1 MSNLTPPLLQHPLL
15 QKILAHKRQIF
26 SFICLYLILYALCMQ
41 WQFLFS
47 LGMGPDNVMNMTYGL
62 MPSVLSVVV
71 SLALYWHKLSWSAIV
86 PPAIVGLGWIITGP
100 YLTYITLMTK
110 NTIYLNNVYDIYVGL
125 YAFSIL
131 FCLNMIL
138 RQFLPSLLRS
148 FIMTIAQFAAFFI
161 IALQWVYFFLY
172 QSSITTSGALLIV
185 QTGPAETWEFFGSL
199 GTAKVAAIAA
209 FVVIVLAGLF
219 AINHFQKGLPTTP
232 VYRKL
237 LPLLSLLVIMPS
249 AYALGD
255 AILPDAFPIRTFL
268 DTRDYMQRSALYAQN
283 HTEKFN
289 NLQAIQLN
297 PANYP
302 NTVIVVIG
310 ESETRTLMN
319 AYNPNHVQNTPWLT
333 SMKENPDFT
342 LFTNAYS
349 CVWYTVP
356 VLEHA
361 LTESNFY
368 NNKEFN
374 QSISIIDMAKK
385 AGYKTYWFSNQGSV
399 GVADTPISL
408 VAHTADVSEWVNQ
421 DLKEST
427 YDGALLQFLKK
438 VNPNEKNFVVLHIM
452 GSHIEYRNRYPDE
465 FQKFNDD
472 TVNQEKDFDNTVLY
486 TDWFLSQVYDYAKQ
500 NLHLDAMIYFS
511 DHGSDPSVGRRPDG
525 ASFTVLRIPMFA
537 YLSPEYQERNP
548 EVVQA
553 VKANKDKYFTND
565 LEYEF
570 ICGILNMQS
579 PNYDP
584 TYSIA
589 SSKWKMERKDLVTR
603 FGQTSLLEDKD
614 Y

>member
-1 MSNLTPPLLQHPLL
+1 MPNVSSHTFKHPLF
-15 QKILAHKRQIF
+15 QKIIAHKTQIF
-26 SFICLYLILYALCMQ
+26 SLLCIYIILYSLCLQ

-47 LGMGPDNVMNMTYGL
+47 LGLGPDNIQAMTYGL
-62 MPSVLSVVV
+62 IPSVLSVVV
-71 SLALYWHKLSWSAIV
+71 SLGLYWKKLTLPALI
-86 PPAIVGLGWIITGP
+86 PPAIIGIGWIVTGP
-100 YLTYITLMTK
+100 YLTYVTLITK
-110 NTIYLNNVYDIYVGL
+110 NTVYLNNVYDIYVGL

-131 FCLNMIL
+131 FCLNMAL
-138 RQFLPSLLRS
+138 RQFFPSVLRAI
-148 FIMTIAQFAAFFI
+148 IMTVLQFGAFFI

-199 GTAKVAAIAA
+199 GTAKVIAIFL
-209 FVVIVLAGLF
+209 FVFIFSALLF
-219 AINHFQKGLPTTP
+219 IANYKQPQLPDTRM
-232 VYRKL
+232 YRL
-237 LPLLSLLVIMPS
+237 ILPLVSLAVIIPS
-249 AYALGD
+249 AYALGNE
-255 AILPDAFPIRTFL
+255 ILPYAFPVRTFL
-268 DTRDYMQRSALYAQN
+268 DTQDYMERSALYAAN
-283 HTEKFN
+283 HTDKFA
-289 NLQAIQLN
+289 NLQAVQLN
-297 PANYP
+297 PAPYP
-302 NTVIVVIG
+302 NTVVLVIG

-319 AYNPNHVQNTPWLT
+319 AYNPAHTENTPWLT
-333 SMKENPDFT
+333 AMKENADFT

-408 VAHTADVSEWVNQ
+408 VAHTADVSEWVDQ

-427 YDGALLQFLKK
+427 YDGVLLNFLKK

-465 FQKFNDD
+465 FQKFNDG
-472 TVNQEKDFDNTVLY
+472 TVNQGADFDNTVLY
-486 TDWFLSQVYDYAKQ
+486 TDWFLSQVYEYAKA
-500 NLHLDAMIYFS
+500 NLHLDAMMYFS
-511 DHGSDPSVGRRPDG
+511 DHGSDPAVGRRPDG
-525 ASFTVLRIPMFA
+525 DSFTVLRIPMFA
-537 YLSPEYQERNP
+537 YVSPEYQERNP
-548 EVVQA
+548 EIFA
-553 VKANKDKYFTND
+553 ALKENKDKYFTND
-565 LEYEF
+565 LAYEF
-570 ICGILNMQS
+570 ICGILNLES

-584 TYSIA
+584 TYSI
-589 SSKWKMERKDLVTR
+589 SSSQWKMERKDLVTR
-603 FGQTSLLEDKD
+603 FGKTSLLEDTE

>member
-1 MSNLTPPLLQHPLL
+1 
-15 QKILAHKRQIF
+15 
-26 SFICLYLILYALCMQ
+26 
-41 WQFLFS
+41 
-47 LGMGPDNVMNMTYGL
+47 
-62 MPSVLSVVV
+62 
-71 SLALYWHKLSWSAIV
+71 
-86 PPAIVGLGWIITGP
+86 
-100 YLTYITLMTK
+100 MTK

-319 AYNPNHVQNTPWLT
+319 AYNMSDGIARNGGA
-333 SMKENPDFT
+333 E
-342 LFTNAYS
+342 
-349 CVWYTVP
+349 
-356 VLEHA
+356 
-361 LTESNFY
+361 TES
-368 NNKEFN
+368 
-374 QSISIIDMAKK
+374 
-385 AGYKTYWFSNQGSV
+385 
-399 GVADTPISL
+399 
-408 VAHTADVSEWVNQ
+408 
-421 DLKEST
+421 
-427 YDGALLQFLKK
+427 
-438 VNPNEKNFVVLHIM
+438 
-452 GSHIEYRNRYPDE
+452 
-465 FQKFNDD
+465 
-472 TVNQEKDFDNTVLY
+472 
-486 TDWFLSQVYDYAKQ
+486 KQ
-500 NLHLDAMIYFS
+500 A
-511 DHGSDPSVGRRPDG
+511 
-525 ASFTVLRIPMFA
+525 
-537 YLSPEYQERNP
+537 
-548 EVVQA
+548 
-553 VKANKDKYFTND
+553 
-565 LEYEF
+565 
-570 ICGILNMQS
+570 
-579 PNYDP
+579 
-584 TYSIA
+584 
-589 SSKWKMERKDLVTR
+589 
-603 FGQTSLLEDKD
+603 
-614 Y
+614 